1 MSGRVYQNSD
11 GTYLGANAT
20 SYDTEGAA
28 EASIGRAAAGNAANA
43 AATNKILGDYL
54 SLAWKAMIY
63 IPILGAIVCILMVMI
78 AGGRGFVILAKTFW
92 LFGICAIP
100 AVYVMFIV
108 FRWLSRKFGGLKGLF
123 KGGIM
128 KIILKLFLVFILS
141 FASGATV
148 TAPFFWLSY
157 KYYTG
162 TNMHFASMYSADYI
176 QALPDGKAPV
186 VYEKRFQKGKILA
199 ELSVGEKVTVNGIT
213 VGYAEYNITTA
224 NGVTGWIPRAALPED
239 NAEMLAIT
247 INVDGFDSEDIAID
261 REVERLIER
270 YMDVKETGG
279 GTYKG
284 VEMVKRKEYTISQ
297 NTLNRS
303 IRVNAQTPLM
313 AIGHEAYRNGADF
326 AESGAKVI
334 LENIVYADDC
344 TIVYLT
350 VTDTKVRDLYGTFN
364 TTAWKKSLTV
374 TDLETG
380 NKYPLLQADYK
391 PAWKWEQV
399 KGSNQFKSSIVFFF
413 PPFKSRHFSFT
424 HESPPLPS
432 ESKAGYGGILG
443 WIAKITSGG
452 STAEYLDYNFP
463 EISVGGR

>member
-1 MSGRVYQNSD
+1 MAIQNPD
-11 GTYLGANAT
+11 GTWAGASGT
-20 SYDTEGAA
+20 SHESRHFA
-28 EASIGRAAAGNAANA
+28 EQSLKQQAGY
-43 AATNKILGDYL
+43 NKFMTKALGDFL
-54 SLAWKAMIY
+54 NLAGKAMIY

-92 LFGICAIP
+92 LFGILAIP
-100 AVYVMFIV
+100 ALYTMFRV
-108 FRWLSRKFGGLKGLF
+108 FRWLSRKFGGLRGLF
-123 KGGIM
+123 TGSIM
-128 KIILKLFLVFILS
+128 AIILKLFLVFILS
-141 FASGATV
+141 FAAGAAV
-148 TAPFFWLSY
+148 TAPFYWLSY

-176 QALPDGKAPV
+176 QALPDGKAPA

-213 VGYAEYNITTA
+213 VGHAEYNITTA
-224 NGVTGWIPRAALPED
+224 DGVTGWIPRAALPED

-284 VEMVKRKEYTISQ
+284 VEMVKRKEYSISQ

-303 IRVNAQTPLM
+303 VRVNAQTPLM
-313 AIGHEAYRNGADF
+313 AVEHKAYKDGANF
-326 AESGAKVI
+326 AESGAKVV
-334 LENIVYADDC
+334 LENILYADDC
-344 TIVYLT
+344 TLVYLT

-374 TDLETG
+374 TDLGTG
-380 NKYPLLQADYK
+380 IKYPLLQADYK
-391 PAWKWEQV
+391 PTWKWEQV
-399 KGSNQFKSSIVFFF
+399 NDKFKSSIVFFF
-413 PPFKSRHFSFT
+413 PPFKSRHFSLT
-424 HESPPLPS
+424 REAAPLLS
-432 ESKAGYGGILG
+432 GRKSGYGGLLG
-443 WIAKITSGG
+443 LAASVTSGD
-452 STAEYLDYNFP
+452 TKTEYLDYNFA
-463 EISVGGR
+463 EIRVK